1 MATSKPLETFATTV
15 LAIIE
20 DHGMR
25 CDRDTRILDFGCGIG
40 NATESI
46 SELGYSNVFGFD
58 TNPLRIA
65 HAKGN
70 ARRVDP
76 ERFAVI
82 PTSPYRL
89 PSDDRFFDVL
99 VSGQVL
105 EHVRD
110 LKAVFSEMKRVLRL
124 GGSASTFSRQST
136 GFSSLTPMFHS
147 ETF

>member
-110 LKAVFSEMKRVLRL
+110 LKA
-124 GGSASTFSRQST
+124 
-136 GFSSLTPMFHS
+136 HS
-147 ETF
+147 PR